1 MADNKIIYLLIG
13 PKGSGKTFIGSLF
26 NQYGVEFVR
35 VEDWAKEVKGS
46 RDVTDKSY
54 IDEIFRLIE
63 ELLTEKMH
71 QTDRIVFESTG
82 LTDSFDRMLENLQQK
97 FRMVLI
103 KVEVDGSLC
112 LDRVKTRDQSIHV
125 NVSDEQVNMTNS
137 LVRQKK
143 FDFDYVINN
152 NNFSKEE
159 LLSKIGIIVGNS
171 AQH

>member
-82 LTDSFDRMLENLQQK
+82 LTDSFDRMLENSAKIQ
-97 FRMVLI
+97 
-103 KVEVDGSLC
+103 DGAYKGRS
-112 LDRVKTRDQSIHV
+112 R
-125 NVSDEQVNMTNS
+125 
-137 LVRQKK
+137 RQP
-143 FDFDYVINN
+143 
-152 NNFSKEE
+152 
-159 LLSKIGIIVGNS
+159 LP
-171 AQH
+171 